1 MIIPTCQT
9 LAPSQVIPTLKRNL
23 VQRNSVSRQG
33 IAILGLAWPG
43 LALNLGANASTEALL
58 QTSQSKRNWAGCHL
72 TDRGSL
78 GYTLGPLLRLPI
90 IFKPQ

>member
-9 LAPSQVIPTLKRNL
+9 LAPSQVIPTLKRN
-23 VQRNSVSRQG
+23 VIQKNSVSRQG

-43 LALNLGANASTEALL
+43 LRLGSKCKHLSSTN
-58 QTSQSKRNWAGCHL
+58 QGGTGAGCHL
-72 TDRGSL
+72 TDHGSL
-78 GYTLGPLLRLPI
+78 GYTLGPLLRLRI

>member
-43 LALNLGANASTEALL
+43 LGLGSKCKHLSSAADQPIKEELERDV
-58 QTSQSKRNWAGCHL
+58 TSQTMGL
-72 TDRGSL
+72 
-78 GYTLGPLLRLPI
+78 
-90 IFKPQ
+90 